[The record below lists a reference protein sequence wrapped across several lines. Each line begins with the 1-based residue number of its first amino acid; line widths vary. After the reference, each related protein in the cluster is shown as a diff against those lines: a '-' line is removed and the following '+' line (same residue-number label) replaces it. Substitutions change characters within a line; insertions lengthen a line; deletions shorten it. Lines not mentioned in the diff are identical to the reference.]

1 MSRTA
6 LIVVVII
13 IIAALFLRRGVAE
26 GYSNFGARP
35 TVPTPAI
42 ISDAAMPGRLPAYG
56 LAPVA
61 HMVYPEIFA

>member
-1 MSRTA
+1 MSRLA
-6 LIVVVII
+6 LIVIAIVI
-13 IIAALFLRRGVAE
+13 VAVLWQQRSRE
-26 GYSNFGARP
+26 SYSNFGARL

-42 ISDAAMPGRLPAYG
+42 ISDAAMPARLPAYG